1 MIISIAIE
9 KACDT
14 EQHPFMIKALKKLGA
29 LLNII
34 KAFDV
39 QTIVNS
45 IFSGKYCKPF
55 LQIWEPEKGIYI
67 LTNFI

>member
-1 MIISIAIE
+1 
-9 KACDT
+9 
-14 EQHPFMIKALKKLGA
+14 MIKALKKLGA